1 MTPPVRAGRGRPRRS
16 WRTPLLRLAT
26 LAVFLGCWL
35 LFSASVD
42 PLLFPSPVRV
52 VEAYREML
60 ETGELVG
67 AAWTTAWTFAVSMVL
82 AVVAGLALAL
92 LAVRSGVL
100 GSIIDPYLLALYAT
114 PVIVMVPL
122 IILWIGVGDVGRITL
137 VFIGA
142 FIPIYVNAEEG
153 LRNVRADLVEVTAS
167 FGASRRD
174 VVREVV
180 IPGALP
186 FIAAGLRIG
195 LGRAL
200 AAIVVAEIFLS
211 LTGLGGLIQASVGY
225 LRVDKM
231 VAAALVLSAAG
242 ILTMALMSRLEK
254 RLEPWRTT
262 T

>member
-1 MTPPVRAGRGRPRRS
+1 MERI
-16 WRTPLLRLAT
+16 LA
-26 LAVFLGCWL
+26 LAVFVGGWWV
-35 LFSASVD
+35 FSASVD
-42 PLLFPSPVRV
+42 PLLFPTPPRV
-52 VEAYREML
+52 IDAYREML
-60 ETGELVG
+60 GTGELLS
-67 AAWTTAWTFAVSMVL
+67 AAWVTAWTFAVSLAL
-82 AVVAGLALAL
+82 AVVAGLGLAL
-92 LAVRSGVL
+92 VAVRSSIL

-114 PVIVMVPL
+114 PVIVLVPL
-122 IILWIGVGDVGRITL
+122 IILWIGVGDLGRITL

-153 LRNVRADLVEVTAS
+153 LRNIRDDLVEVATS
-167 FGASRRD
+167 FDASRREI
-174 VVREVV
+174 VREVV
-180 IPGALP
+180 IPGAMP

-211 LTGLGGLIQASVGY
+211 LTGLGGLIQTSVGY

-242 ILTMALMSRLEK
+242 IATMALMSRLEA

-262 T
+262 S